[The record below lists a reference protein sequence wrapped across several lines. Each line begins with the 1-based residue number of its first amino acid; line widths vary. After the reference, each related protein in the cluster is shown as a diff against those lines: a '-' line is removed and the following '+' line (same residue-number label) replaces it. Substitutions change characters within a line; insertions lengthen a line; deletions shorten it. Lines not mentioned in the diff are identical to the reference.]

1 MCHKIYMGYT
11 HASFECLG
19 EPLGQ
24 PSIEDIEDE
33 IALLSATIAAATY
46 RLLSLIGELDRRDGW
61 ADPLDSNGFRSCA
74 HWLSWRVGLS
84 LGTARQYVRIARAL
98 PELPL
103 LCEAF
108 GRGEVSYS
116 KVRAITRIATPDNE
130 EQWLGIARSGTASH
144 VEKLVRLTR
153 RANVCEENDRA
164 LEQREGRRLITYFD
178 SDGMLVVRGRLAPE
192 QGALLMKALQVS
204 TGELRAEADGSAEP
218 SCGEPRLSNEPVT
231 APSGDQQ
238 WADALVR
245 VAERALDADAA
256 GASNTDRYQVVL
268 HVDAEVLASPA
279 ADGRCELED
288 GPALAPE
295 TARRLAC
302 DGSAYVIAHGPA
314 GELSAG
320 RKTRVVSTT
329 LRRALRARD
338 GTRCTFPGCGC
349 RCTDAHHAKSWAEG
363 GPTVLAN
370 LTSLCKRHH
379 TFVHEG
385 GFRMEPLEGGRFR
398 FLRPDGRELVAS
410 PALPEVIGDAQE
422 NLALRWVG
430 PEVEFTP
437 DTGYPEWDGEPVDY
451 DWVLGWHQPSD
462 ARP

>member
-1 MCHKIYMGYT
+1 MCHRIYMGNK
-11 HASFECLG
+11 HASFMLPC
-19 EPLGQ
+19 EPTGQ

-46 RLLSLIGELDRRDGW
+46 RLLCLIGELDRRDGW

-103 LCEAF
+103 VCEAF
-108 GRGEVSYS
+108 GRGEVTYS

-130 EQWLGIARSGTASH
+130 EMVLGWCRCGTASH
-144 VEKLVRLTR
+144 VEKLVRGYR
-153 RANVCEENDRA
+153 RADVSNENHQA
-164 LEQREGRRLITYFD
+164 LEQQEGRRLVTYFD
-178 SDGMLVVRGRLAPE
+178 SDGMLVVQGRLAPE

-204 TGELRAEADGSAEP
+204 TDELRADEDGSAEP
-218 SCGEPRLSNEPVT
+218 SGVRQSTANEPVT
-231 APSGDQQ
+231 EPSGDQLS
-238 WADALVR
+238 ADALVR

-256 GASNTDRYQVVL
+256 EAASTDRYQVVL
-268 HVDAEVLASPA
+268 HVDAEVLASPE

-302 DGSAYVIAHGPA
+302 DGSAYVVAHGPA
-314 GELSAG
+314 GELTAG

-329 LRRALRARD
+329 LRRSLQARD

-349 RCTDAHHAKSWAEG
+349 RGSDAHHMRSWAEG
-363 GPTVLAN
+363 GPTVLEN
-370 LTSLCKRHH
+370 LTSLCRRHH
-379 TFVHEG
+379 TFLHEG
-385 GFRMEPLEGGRFR
+385 GFRMEALAGGKIRI
-398 FLRPDGRELVAS
+398 LRPDGR
-410 PALPEVIGDAQE
+410 
-422 NLALRWVG
+422 
-430 PEVEFTP
+430 
-437 DTGYPEWDGEPVDY
+437 
-451 DWVLGWHQPSD
+451 
-462 ARP
+462 

>member
-1 MCHKIYMGYT
+1 MCHKIYMGNKD
-11 HASFECLG
+11 ASFKLPCVHT
-19 EPLGQ
+19 GQ
-24 PSIEDIEDE
+24 PSIADIEDE

-46 RLLSLIGELDRRDGW
+46 RLLCLIGELDRRDGW

-84 LGTARQYVRIARAL
+84 LGTARQYVRIARTL

-103 LCEAF
+103 VSEAF

-130 EQWLGIARSGTASH
+130 VQWLGFARCGTASH
-144 VEKLVRLTR
+144 VEKLVRLAR
-153 RANVCEENDRA
+153 RANLSEENDRA
-164 LEQREGRRLITYFD
+164 LEQQEGRRLITYFD
-178 SDGMLVVRGRLAPE
+178 SDGMLVVQGRLAPE
-192 QGALLMKALQVS
+192 QGALLMKALEVS
-204 TGELRAEADGSAEP
+204 VDELRAEEDTSAE
-218 SCGEPRLSNEPVT
+218 LSGGIQSSANEPVAT
-231 APSGDQQ
+231 ASGDQL
-238 WADALVR
+238 WADAIMR

-256 GASNTDRYQVVL
+256 GAASTDRYQVVL
-268 HVDAEVLASPA
+268 HVDAEVLASLE

-302 DGSAYVIAHGPA
+302 DGSAYGLAHGPG
-314 GELSAG
+314 GELTAG

-349 RCTDAHHAKSWAEG
+349 RGSDAHHVRAWAEG
-363 GPTVLAN
+363 GPTVLDN
-370 LTSLCKRHH
+370 LASLCRRHH

-385 GFRMEPLEGGRFR
+385 GFRMEPIAGERFR

-410 PALPEVIGDAQE
+410 PPLPEVIGCARE
-422 NLALRWVG
+422 NLALR
-430 PEVEFTP
+430 
-437 DTGYPEWDGEPVDY
+437 
-451 DWVLGWHQPSD
+451 
-462 ARP
+462 